1 MQDGPLGNG
10 VRRDPRYLS
19 GENQFAFLSQVIQT
33 HESIHTQ
40 VE

>member
-10 VRRDPRYLS
+10 VRRDLRYLS